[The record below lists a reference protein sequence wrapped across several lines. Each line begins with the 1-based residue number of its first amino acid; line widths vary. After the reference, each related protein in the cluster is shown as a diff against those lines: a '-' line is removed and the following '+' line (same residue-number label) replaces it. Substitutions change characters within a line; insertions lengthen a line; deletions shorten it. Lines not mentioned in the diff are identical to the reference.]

1 MHENIDILDAHT
13 WGPGAHERFRWL
25 RENDP
30 VHWDAKNAIW
40 AVSKHADV
48 VYASKNNEIFCSG
61 EGTRPNMPTKLSIVD
76 MDEPRHGQLR
86 NLINRGFKPR
96 RVADIEARFRKF
108 TVETIEKIA
117 LTGEC
122 DFVRDIAVPMPI
134 EVIAD
139 LIGIPKTD
147 RNKLHHWSD
156 TMIASDGNYDDIEQM
171 TKAANAFA
179 EYVAYIEDTIEE
191 RRKNPQEDLVSV
203 LVSARDSGALRADSA
218 VNIAKMPSDQAAEM
232 AKDEL
237 TMFLVTLLIAGNE
250 TTRNALTG
258 GMSQLIE
265 NPGERRKLIDNP
277 TLIPKAVEE
286 IVRHVSP
293 VLNFAR
299 TATQDAELR
308 GRKIAQGEKILLMY
322 PSANRDAD
330 VFVDPDAFKVDRDPN
345 PHVAFGIGNHFCLG
359 ANLARMEIRVM
370 LEEILRRMPDMEYV
384 DGPPSVHPSL
394 LVRSFT
400 HMPVRFTP
408 TA

>member
-1 MHENIDILDAHT
+1 MYSDIDILDAKT
-13 WGPGAHERFRWL
+13 WGPGAYERFRWL
-25 RENDP
+25 RQNDP
-30 VHWDAKNAIW
+30 VHWDEKNAIW

-48 VYASKNNEIFCSG
+48 VYASKHHEIFCSG

-86 NLINRGFKPR
+86 NLINQGFKPR
-96 RVADIEARFRKF
+96 RVGEITDRFRAF
-108 TVETIEKIA
+108 TIETLDKLA
-117 LTGEC
+117 PRGAC

-156 TMIASDGNYDDIEQM
+156 TMIASDGNYDDLETMQ
-171 TKAANAFA
+171 KAANAFA
-179 EYVAYIEDTIEE
+179 EYVAYIEDTIDA
-191 RRKNPQEDLVSV
+191 RRKEPKDDLVSV
-203 LVSARDSGALRADSA
+203 LVHARDGGLLGESEIRDA
-218 VNIAKMPSDQAAEM
+218 AKLPSEQATEM

-265 NPGERRKLIDNP
+265 NPGEKQKLIDNP
-277 TLIPKAVEE
+277 QLIPTAVEE

-299 TATQDAELR
+299 TATRDTELR
-308 GRKIAQGEKILLMY
+308 GRPIKQGQKILLMY
-322 PSANRDAD
+322 PSANRDEE
-330 VFVDPDAFKVDRDPN
+330 VFEDPEAFKVDRDPN

-370 LEEILRRMPDMEYV
+370 LEEILKRMPDIEYA
-384 DGPPSVHPSL
+384 DGPPKTHPSL

-400 HMPVRFTP
+400 HMPVKFTP